1 MNKNKGERK
10 HLHLI
15 RYDSSGGDEGGD
27 DEWMGKIRYLS
38 KVIQDSN
45 NEIEKKLQEKLN
57 VAKRDTMS
65 MIVHEIDNNRTKIQ
79 NGIDKKIERVSNDL
93 KEELVQ
99 IKQKLMK

>member
-1 MNKNKGERK
+1 
-10 HLHLI
+10 
-15 RYDSSGGDEGGD
+15 
-27 DEWMGKIRYLS
+27 MGKIRYLS